1 MNVSKFLVLGTLGL
15 QGESSGYDVVQYLRE
30 TRVERWTDV
39 KIGSIYYAIG
49 KLQEN
54 EAIEEVRKER
64 QGKQPEKT
72 IYRITPEGEE
82 RFKSMQEE
90 AFQGLYPQFYG
101 FKLALK
107 FNVHR
112 TAGEIASFAETA
124 IQRIDEYLE
133 AMDSYLHSLDDAQRR
148 ERSLPGG
155 ARLDSGCRRAPRRS
169 RATPSAGTEALV
181 VAALWVQTRAVGR
194 TPGC

>member
-15 QGESSGYDVVQYLRE
+15 QGESSGYDVVQFLRK

-54 EAIEEVRKER
+54 GAIEEVRKER

-72 IYRITPEGEE
+72 IYRITSEGED

-90 AFQGLYPQFYG
+90 AFQGLYPHFYG

-112 TAGEIASFAETA
+112 TADEIASFAETA
-124 IQRIDEYLE
+124 IEQIDEYVE

-148 ERSLPGG
+148 ERDAFFIDHDRRLFRAERDWIQDAVEHLDDLEPHRLPGSTG
-155 ARLDSGCRRAPRRS
+155 S
-169 RATPSAGTEALV
+169 
-181 VAALWVQTRAVGR
+181 
-194 TPGC
+194 